1 LSGHTYAPSR
11 AGNSGGGNGSKTQK
25 VKHPVSTSEATTLR
39 KCVVRNASPRQ
50 ACSAIRYLL
59 GYLQLAARQGK
70 ENDWSDD
77 TRARDHDFD
86 RGRPGLTQEM
96 RR

>member
-1 LSGHTYAPSR
+1 VATPGRQKSRGAHQPGSSRCRGRLSGHTYAPSR

-25 VKHPVSTSEATTLR
+25 VKHPVSTSEATTGSLR

-70 ENDWSDD
+70 END
-77 TRARDHDFD
+77 
-86 RGRPGLTQEM
+86 
-96 RR
+96 